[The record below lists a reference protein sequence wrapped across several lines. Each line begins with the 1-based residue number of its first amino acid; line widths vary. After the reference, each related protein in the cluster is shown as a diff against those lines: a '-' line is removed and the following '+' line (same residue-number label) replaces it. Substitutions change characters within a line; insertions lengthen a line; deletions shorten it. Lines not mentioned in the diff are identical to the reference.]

1 MMAFFKLLTKSLA
14 ILLIALLSACSSI
27 PELEDNV
34 EKPRVKLSSVYE
46 EKAVTNQY
54 DDPWEGF
61 NRRMYYFNAKA
72 DEYVLL
78 PIVAGYKVVTPDLVE
93 KGISNFFKNLGEF
106 PVFIN
111 AILQGK
117 PSVASETLGRFA
129 VNTTVGVFGLFD
141 VATSIGLVEQNEDFG
156 QTLGVWGVNP
166 GPYLVLPL
174 LGPSSLRD
182 AAGTSIDM
190 FALQVVIDELGM
202 TAEEEMFLSLL
213 GSINT
218 RANLPFRYYASGSA
232 FEYERFKV
240 LYMKY
245 REIQI
250 AR

>member
-1 MMAFFKLLTKSLA
+1 MRALNKLFTGVVA
-14 ILLIALLSACSSI
+14 TLLIIMLSACSSV
-27 PELEDNV
+27 PELENNV
-34 EKPRVKLSSVYE
+34 KQPRVELSTGYK
-46 EKAVTNQY
+46 EKSASEQY
-54 DDPWEGF
+54 SDPWEGF

-72 DEYVLL
+72 DKYVML
-78 PIVAGYKVVTPDLVE
+78 PVVAGYKAITPDLIE
-93 KGISNFFKNLGEF
+93 AGISNFFNNLGEI

-111 AILQGK
+111 SLLQAK
-117 PSVASETLGRFA
+117 LDVAAETFGRFT

-141 VATSIGLVEQNEDFG
+141 VATPLGLGEQNEDFG
-156 QTLGVWGVNP
+156 QTLGVWGFGP

-182 AAGTSIDM
+182 ATGATIDM
-190 FALQVVIDELGM
+190 FAFQAAVDELGLKGD
-202 TAEEEMFLSLL
+202 EEMFLSILRN
-213 GSINT
+213 IDT

-232 FEYERFKV
+232 FEYDRLKV